1 MLSASANTAF
11 STSKAAGAALWLCLF
26 GSLGAVGWEVYRD
39 VTSLKS
45 SSVASVPHKAASPAN
60 VANPTVNLSELHL
73 FGNPGSQPVAKA
85 HQNIPDTRLQ
95 LELKGAFTS
104 SNKASASALVSEKGK
119 TAKRYYVNDS
129 LPGGAVL
136 TQVDSD
142 HITLSRG
149 GNLEVLRFPKP
160 ASSAV
165 ESTRNVAVNGSSRNN
180 SQQQRSTQRNSQTS
194 QSRTESIKERLL
206 RLRQNK
212 N

>member
-1 MLSASANTAF
+1 MLSASANTPFNA
-11 STSKAAGAALWLCLF
+11 SNAAGAALWLCLF

-45 SSVASVPHKAASPAN
+45 SSAASVPHKAASSAKA
-60 VANPTVNLSELHL
+60 ANPTVNLSDLHL
-73 FGNPGSQPVAKA
+73 FGNPGSQPIARA
-85 HQNIPDTRLQ
+85 QQDIPETRLQ

-104 SNKASASALVSEKGK
+104 SNAASASALVSEKGK

-160 ASSAV
+160 ASSGV
-165 ESTRNVAVNGSSRNN
+165 ESTRNVAANGSPRNN

>member
-11 STSKAAGAALWLCLF
+11 STSKVAGATLWLCLL
-26 GSLGAVGWEVYRD
+26 GSLGALSWEAYRD
-39 VTSLKS
+39 FASLTSTPAVS
-45 SSVASVPHKAASPAN
+45 NASQTLSPNKATSPAQ
-60 VANPTVNLSELHL
+60 NLSELHL
-73 FGNPGSQPVAKA
+73 FGNPGSQPIASV
-85 HQNIPDTRLQ
+85 QENIPDTRLQ

-104 SNKASASALVSEKGK
+104 SNTSRASALVAEKGK

-149 GNLEVLRFPKP
+149 GNLEILRFPKP
-160 ASSAV
+160 VSSGIAA
-165 ESTRNVAVNGSSRNN
+165 T
-180 SQQQRSTQRNSQTS
+180 QQRTQQYTQQRNTQSSKS

>member
-1 MLSASANTAF
+1 MLSASANAPF
-11 STSKAAGAALWLCLF
+11 STSKAAAVALWLCLF
-26 GSLGAVGWEVYRD
+26 GSLGAAGLEVYRD

-45 SSVASVPHKAASPAN
+45 SSAASVPHKTSSSAKA
-60 VANPTVNLSELHL
+60 ANPTVNLAELHL
-73 FGNPGSQPVAKA
+73 FGNPGSQPIAKA
-85 HQNIPDTRLQ
+85 QQNIPDTRLQ
-95 LELKGAFTS
+95 LELKGAFTN
-104 SNKASASALVSEKGK
+104 SNKASASALVAEKGK

-160 ASSAV
+160 VSSGV
-165 ESTRNVAVNGSSRNN
+165 ESSRNMAAN
-180 SQQQRSTQRNSQTS
+180 SSRRNSSPQQSNSQTTK
-194 QSRTESIKERLL
+194 SRTESIKERLL

>member
-1 MLSASANTAF
+1 MFSASANTVF
-11 STSKAAGAALWLCLF
+11 STSKAAGVALWLCLF
-26 GSLGAVGWEVYRD
+26 GSLGAVSWEVYRD

-45 SSVASVPHKAASPAN
+45 SSAPSAPHKAPPAKA
-60 VANPTVNLSELHL
+60 ANPTVNLSELHL

-85 HQNIPDTRLQ
+85 QQNIPDTRLQ

-104 SNKASASALVSEKGK
+104 SNTASASALVSEKGK

-160 ASSAV
+160 ASSGV
-165 ESTRNVAVNGSSRNN
+165 ESTRNVAANGSPRNN

>member
-1 MLSASANTAF
+1 MLSTSANTQFQA
-11 STSKAAGAALWLCLF
+11 SKAAAVALWLCLLA
-26 GSLGAVGWEVYRD
+26 SLGAVSWEVYRD
-39 VTSLKS
+39 FSSLKS
-45 SSVASVPHKAASPAN
+45 IPAARSLSAQTQVSNNASNPAI
-60 VANPTVNLSELHL
+60 NLSELHL
-73 FGNPGSQPVAKA
+73 FGNPTSQAVTRA
-85 HQNIPDTRLQ
+85 QQDIPDTRLQ

-104 SNKASASALVSEKGK
+104 SNAASASALVSEKGK

-160 ASSAV
+160 ISSGV
-165 ESTRNVAVNGSSRNN
+165 ESTRNVAANGSLQNRT
-180 SQQQRSTQRNSQTS
+180 QQHNSQTS
-194 QSRTESIKERLL
+194 KSRTESIKERLL

>member
-1 MLSASANTAF
+1 MLSASANTQFNA
-11 STSKAAGAALWLCLF
+11 SNAAAAALWLCLL
-26 GSLGAVGWEVYRD
+26 GSIGAVGWEAYRD
-39 VTSLKS
+39 FSSLKLTPATS
-45 SSVASVPHKAASPAN
+45 APHKEASA
-60 VANPTVNLSELHL
+60 VKTANPKVNLSELHL

-85 HQNIPDTRLQ
+85 QQNIPDTRLQ

-104 SNKASASALVSEKGK
+104 SNTASASALVAEKGK

-160 ASSAV
+160 VSSGV
-165 ESTRNVAVNGSSRNN
+165 GSTRNVAANGSSQNRT
-180 SQQQRSTQRNSQTS
+180 QQRNTPSSK
-194 QSRTESIKERLL
+194 SRTESIKERLL

>member
-11 STSKAAGAALWLCLF
+11 SASKAAAAALWLCLL
-26 GSLGAVGWEVYRD
+26 GSLGAVGCEVYRD
-39 VTSLKS
+39 FTSLNS
-45 SSVASVPHKAASPAN
+45 TPAATSPPNQTPYSAKN
-60 VANPTVNLSELHL
+60 ANPAVNLSELHL
-73 FGNPGSQPVAKA
+73 FGNPTSQPIART
-85 HQNIPDTRLQ
+85 QQDIPDTRLQ

-104 SNKASASALVSEKGK
+104 SNEASASALVSEKGK

-160 ASSAV
+160 KSSGV
-165 ESTRNVAVNGSSRNN
+165 ESTRNMAANGIPQN
-180 SQQQRSTQRNSQTS
+180 STQQRNSSSS

-212 N
+212 NQ